1 MENWVKIGKFGEF
14 YHGKLEKHG
23 KCWWDFT
30 MENWKKMGNFGGI
43 LPWKIGKKWEI
54 LVGFYHGKL
63 EKIGNMFGFFVGC
76 LKTYGKMGNF
86 RILPWKMRELKYFTM
101 EINDF
106 ISNLNIPGL
115 ECIPNIATGTSWC
128 LYDL

>member
-1 MENWVKIGKFGEF
+1 MICVYHLF
-14 YHGKLEKHG
+14 YHGKLEKNG
-23 KCWWDFT
+23 KFWWDFS
-30 MENWKKMGNFGGI
+30 MENWKK
-43 LPWKIGKKWEI
+43 LEI